1 MKDTILYKIMAICVA
16 FVSGV
21 IMLISLVLISVWYI
35 LLNKLRPDKGD
46 EQIESFNKITD
57 AIIDR
62 YVRFIRIFMNC

>member
-1 MKDTILYKIMAICVA
+1 MKDTVLYRIVMFCVA

-35 LLNKLRPDKGD
+35 LLNKLRPGNED
-46 EQIESFNKITD
+46 EQIESFDKITD

-62 YVRFIRIFMNC
+62 YVRFIRIL